1 MGVQGS
7 MTRRDE
13 RAKPQGDA
21 TARLLPHGEGDAE
34 GASMRGQDLEP
45 SRWPWA
51 CDVAR
56 PPWKTLTVSYKVK
69 CTFAAKPSNSTFV
82 ISLREME
89 THVHTQAYKR
99 MSSAGLFMISQNWKQ
114 AQDPS
119 TETETRG
126 ASPHMMESEG
136 MRTAPKTL
144 GFPVCNL
151 PIMQLLAA
159 VKSAVATNI
168 SGTVQSC

>member
-1 MGVQGS
+1 
-7 MTRRDE
+7 
-13 RAKPQGDA
+13 
-21 TARLLPHGEGDAE
+21 
-34 GASMRGQDLEP
+34 
-45 SRWPWA
+45 
-51 CDVAR
+51 
-56 PPWKTLTVSYKVK
+56 
-69 CTFAAKPSNSTFV
+69 
-82 ISLREME
+82 ME
-89 THVHTQAYKR
+89 THVHTQAYRR

-136 MRTAPKTL
+136 MKTAPKSL

-159 VKSAVATNI
+159 VTIGCCYKHLWHDTELLITPAVPGNAWVAAHG
-168 SGTVQSC
+168 SRVVS